1 MSYGYDN
8 LRPVTYSYAAV
19 NFASGNATHKVTV
32 PRGVQLARVLDIM
45 VEATV
50 TFTQTTTPG
59 LVQVGDGTTANKFA
73 QLSLGATASGSTI
86 GSGDQ
91 AIWQANYLKANYNSG
106 AGLHDLTITFVAPTG
121 GTPAGTGNVFICIG
135 YDDIRPGTPTIS

>member
-8 LRPVTYSYAAV
+8 LRTVTYSYAAV
-19 NFASGNATHKVTV
+19 NFASGNATHKVAV
-32 PRGVQLARVLDIM
+32 PRGCQMARVLDIM
-45 VEATV
+45 IEATV

-59 LVQVGDGTTANKFA
+59 LVQVGDGTTAAKFA
-73 QLSLGATASGSTI
+73 QLSAGGTASGSTV

-91 AIWQANYLKANYNSG
+91 AIWISNYLKGNYNSG

-121 GTPAGTGNVFICIG
+121 GTPAGTGNVFITIG
-135 YDDIRPGTPTIS
+135 YDDIRPLTATVS